1 MALLKIKGQK
11 KRVFVNTIQVDA
23 LHEKSAYSV
32 DLVCQNRLSYFTVQ
46 IQMSNVKCALSWAQN
61 KFDKNIEIPLDF
73 STVKNSNILPITII
87 TNFLFS

>member
-1 MALLKIKGQK
+1 M
-11 KRVFVNTIQVDA
+11 DA

-87 TNFLFS
+87 TNFLFF